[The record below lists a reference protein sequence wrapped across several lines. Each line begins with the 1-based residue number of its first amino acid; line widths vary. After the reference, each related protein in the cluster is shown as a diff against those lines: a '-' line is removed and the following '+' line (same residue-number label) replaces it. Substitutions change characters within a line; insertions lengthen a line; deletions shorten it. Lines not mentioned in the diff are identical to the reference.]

1 MAAFGSSV
9 TDRPSN
15 PSEEV
20 VPVRIGKSFA
30 DTTISLRDTTL
41 LSFRLSLTFIWTVRS
56 PSMGFSSTF
65 EYRTSRSASWELA
78 IVSVPLRV
86 SVPAAA
92 LNVPVIPATAP
103 P

>member
-1 MAAFGSSV
+1 MVADARFAWSTSVMAALGSSV

-20 VPVRIGKSFA
+20 VPGRMGKSFA

-65 EYRTSRSASWELA
+65 EYRTSRSASW
-78 IVSVPLRV
+78 
-86 SVPAAA
+86 
-92 LNVPVIPATAP
+92 
-103 P
+103 